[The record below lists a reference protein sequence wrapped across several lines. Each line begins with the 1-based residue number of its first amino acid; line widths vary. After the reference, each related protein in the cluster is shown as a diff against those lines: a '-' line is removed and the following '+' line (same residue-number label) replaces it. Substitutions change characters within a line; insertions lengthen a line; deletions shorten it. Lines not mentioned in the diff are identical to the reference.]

1 MTMGIDNDNADALKG
16 GGSENK
22 GADGLNRFGNK
33 LVESL
38 GELTGLGDAFK
49 RLKGKLN
56 PDGKPD
62 GAQQLKTQFFS
73 FTGERLGEDPRI
85 KIKIPSSY
93 LKGPARHLALNGDR
107 AVVFPY
113 TPQIVVQTRANYN
126 ALTPT
131 HSNYAFYAYQNSQLD
146 AISIVGTFTAQNPDE
161 ARYMMGAIHALRSVT
176 KMNFGSGRDLGA
188 PPPVCLLQGYGTYQ
202 FNDLPV
208 VISSFFYTLNED
220 VDYITADPTNARG
233 SDYTAM
239 PSRAEFTIECLPAF
253 SRKDQATFSI
263 DRFIQ
268 GQETKDK
275 GMI

>member
-1 MTMGIDNDNADALKG
+1 MTMLPKDSDQQRGNDSLTKVGTDLVNNLLESTGLKG
-16 GGSENK
+16 PI
-22 GADGLNRFGNK
+22 NR
-33 LVESL
+33 LQ
-38 GELTGLGDAFK
+38 
-49 RLKGKLN
+49 GKLN
-56 PDGKPD
+56 KDGK
-62 GAQQLKTQFFS
+62 KTEAPAPKAQFFS
-73 FTGERLGEDPRI
+73 FTGERLGGDPRI

-93 LKGPARHLALNGDR
+93 LKGPAEHLLRNGER

-161 ARYMMGAIHALRSVT
+161 SRYVLAAIHALRSVT
-176 KMNFGSGRDLGA
+176 KMNFGSGTDVGA
-188 PPPVCLLQGYGTYQ
+188 PPPVCRLDGYGTYQ

-220 VDYITADPTNARG
+220 VDYITVDPAHKKQ
-233 SDYTAM
+233 DDFTAV
-239 PSRAEFTIECLPAF
+239 PTRAEFTIECLPAF
-253 SRKDQATFSI
+253 SRKDQAFFSL
-263 DRFIQ
+263 DNFLK
-268 GQETKDK
+268 GDETVNK